1 MVDLRGEQTSY
12 QKTAGYNI
20 LEISCV
26 CISSLLCLFIKIGI
40 ILVALK
46 LFSLH
51 FLPYDLIHD
60 IRIHHTDQV
69 KKILLSEAWWHF

>member
-20 LEISCV
+20 LEISYV
-26 CISSLLCLFIKIGI
+26 CIFSLCLFIKIST
-40 ILVALK
+40 ILVTLK
-46 LFSLH
+46 FFSLY

-60 IRIHHTDQV
+60 IRIHNTDEV
-69 KKILLSEAWWHF
+69 KEILLS

>member
-26 CISSLLCLFIKIGI
+26 CIFRLLCLFIKIGI
-40 ILVALK
+40 
-46 LFSLH
+46 FSLH

-60 IRIHHTDQV
+60 IRIHHTDQI